1 MSTPLRV
8 LEVLEPPDGTTRYA
22 DQLVEPLPD
31 HVEVVW
37 FTWRRALR
45 ERYDV
50 LHVHWPEWLVRTS
63 PSTLPRRLGT
73 RLAFVA
79 LMLRLRLT
87 RTAIVRTEH
96 NPEPH
101 EPGGRTER
109 ALLRWLERRTTLRVH
124 LNPLPD
130 GEGPHDVVIPLGH
143 YRAQL
148 GVHPV
153 SARVPGL
160 LVYFGKIRDYKGV
173 DLLLDAFTQ
182 ARAGLTLR
190 VVGNPQ
196 TPQWRAL
203 VEDAAREDPRIGSVL
218 EFVADDTLVA
228 EVTAAELAVLPYRD
242 LHNSAVV
249 LVALSLDTPVL
260 VPSTPVTRGLA
271 QEVGPGWVHFF
282 EGTLDTADL
291 HRAIDDLRAA
301 PPVGRPRL
309 DARAWDVIGASYARA
324 FEAAARSSHHP
335 GTVTNHPE
343 RVQIAR

>member
-1 MSTPLRV
+1 MTARVRV

-22 DQLVEPLPD
+22 DQLVDHLPGS
-31 HVEVVW
+31 VEIVW
-37 FTWRRALR
+37 FTWRRALT

-50 LHVHWPEWLVRTS
+50 LHVHWPEWLVRTR
-63 PSTLPRRLGT
+63 PSTLPRRLAT

-79 LMLRLRLT
+79 LLLRLRLT

-109 ALLRWLERRTTLRVH
+109 ALLRWLDRRTTLRVH
-124 LNPLPD
+124 LNPVP
-130 GEGPHDVVIPLGH
+130 EGPHDVVIPLGH
-143 YRAQL
+143 YREQL

-173 DLLLDAFTQ
+173 DLLLDAFT
-182 ARAGLTLR
+182 AVRPELTLR
-190 VVGNPQ
+190 VVGHPQ

-203 VEDAAREDPRIGSVL
+203 VEEAARQDPRIGHVL

-260 VPSTPVTRGLA
+260 VPSTPVTRA
-271 QEVGPGWVHFF
+271 ISEEVGPGWVHFF
-282 EGTLDTADL
+282 EGTLDTADV
-291 HRAIDDLRAA
+291 HRAVDALRGA
-301 PPVGRPRL
+301 PPAGRPRM
-309 DARAWDVIGASYARA
+309 DARGWDVIGASYARA
-324 FEAAARSSHHP
+324 FEAAGRPASHP
-335 GTVTNHPE
+335 GAATNHPE
-343 RVQIAR
+343 SVEIAR

>member
-1 MSTPLRV
+1 MTVRV

-22 DQLVEPLPD
+22 DQLVEHLPD
-31 HVEVVW
+31 SVEILW
-37 FTWRRALR
+37 FTWRRALT
-45 ERYDV
+45 ERVDV
-50 LHVHWPEWLVRTS
+50 LHVHWPEWLVRTR
-63 PSTLPRRLGT
+63 PSTFPRRLAT

-109 ALLRWLERRTTLRVH
+109 VLLRWLDRRTTLRVH
-124 LNPLPD
+124 LNPLPE

-143 YRAQL
+143 YREQF
-148 GVHPV
+148 GGHPV

-173 DLLLDAFTQ
+173 DLLLEAFAQ
-182 ARAGLTLR
+182 ARPELRLR
-190 VVGNPQ
+190 VVGHPQ

-203 VEDAAREDPRIGSVL
+203 VEDAARADARIGHVL

-260 VPSTPVTRGLA
+260 VPSTPVTRSIA

-282 EGTLDTADL
+282 EGTLDTADV
-291 HRAIDDLRAA
+291 HRAVDELRAA
-301 PPVGRPRL
+301 PPTGRPRL
-309 DARAWDVIGASYARA
+309 DARAWDVIGAAYARA
-324 FEAAARSSHHP
+324 FETAARSAHRS
-335 GTVTNHPE
+335 GAATNHPE
-343 RVQIAR
+343 RARIAR